1 MRNGARS
8 ELEKVMA
15 ERDAALDELKA
26 LEGQDDSGDAQARIE
41 ELTAQINDLTARLN
55 KANAELKK
63 YKK

>member
-1 MRNGARS
+1 
-8 ELEKVMA
+8 MA